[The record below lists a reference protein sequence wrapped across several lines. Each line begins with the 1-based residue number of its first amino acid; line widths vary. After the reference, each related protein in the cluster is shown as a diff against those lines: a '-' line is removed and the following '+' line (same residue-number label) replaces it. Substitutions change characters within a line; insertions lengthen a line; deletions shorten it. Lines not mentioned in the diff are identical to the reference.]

1 MAAAQQ
7 PPAKTS
13 STTPKHASTLV
24 DRVGDTGF
32 VQVKAESFRALTA
45 KQQALAYWLTQAAIA
60 IDPIIYDQLSA
71 YGLREKRMLEEIVSH
86 SGGIDSAVLRK
97 ITDFTKLFWAN
108 RGNHNETT
116 AQKLLPDFTA
126 AELKQAAQI
135 AARNGAFTSPYGD
148 LPALGSSDA

>member
-1 MAAAQQ
+1 VNPKLSLVICLCSASMAAAQQ

-71 YGLREKRMLEEIVSH
+71 YGLREKRLLEEIIAHNKGV
-86 SGGIDSAVLRK
+86 DPEVTKK
-97 ITDFTKLFWAN
+97 ITDYAKLFWAN
-108 RGNHNETT
+108 RGNHNDLT
-116 AQKLLPDFTA
+116 AQ
-126 AELKQAAQI
+126 
-135 AARNGAFTSPYGD
+135 
-148 LPALGSSDA
+148 